1 MIRPKKMENNNSR
14 QNTIALSDCL
24 AKTSENE
31 NGKKEPGIDV
41 KTHCYIVGL
50 VARELISRLPKW
62 LRKSLF
68 PAGSELLA
76 AAHDVGKVSP
86 TFQEKIHRAIEGYF
100 NNSLPGLDYAN
111 PEIEK
116 QWGGHAGVSQAAV
129 TGTGK
134 YIPEILGRH
143 HGKSSNHF
151 YLATDEVFGGKEW
164 QLRRE
169 ELLTA
174 LKKKLASDWPVVKDE
189 IHASVLS
196 GLTTVAD
203 WIGSGSKFDS
213 LQGRPD
219 ESWEEVVPLAVDE
232 AGFLPPKIQT
242 GLSFFD
248 IFGFEMRPAQKQ
260 LIDVLTDTG
269 AYVLEAPMGL
279 GKTEAALYAV
289 YKTMAQQHSTGLYF
303 ALPTQLTSNKIH
315 SRVNDFLLKILKEED
330 PNRIALLLHGSAWL
344 HNTYTEMGEEGQPG
358 RSWFSSN
365 KRGLLASFAVGTVDQ
380 ALMAVMNVKHGFV
393 RTFGLAGKVVIL
405 DEVHTYD
412 SYTGTLLDNLV
423 KALREIHCTVI
434 ILSATLTQ
442 ERRNS
447 LLGVQRKK
455 YRDSKA
461 YPMISA
467 AKNKDKVYEWA
478 VETIPD
484 ATVSLAHIT
493 DDERA
498 LNEALERAGSGQQVL
513 WIENTVTEAQNVYRM
528 LSARAHNFQCETGL
542 IHSRFIAVD
551 RDKKENYW
559 IDILGRGKQVK
570 RQERGRI
577 LVGTQVLEQSL
588 DIDADFLI
596 TRLAPTDMLLQRM
609 GRLWRHHEN
618 ENDSIRPKDTRQETW
633 ILSQPLDAVMQDYK
647 KHLGKSRFVYMPFI
661 LLKTIEVWQ
670 SLDKI
675 LLPGQIRDL
684 LEKTYKERTEQGL
697 LNELKEEVKKQ
708 REKLERFALLGLATG
723 GKTLPESKA
732 STRYSEIESC
742 EVLLVRSVFTENTGT
757 VVRFLDNT
765 QIFLP
770 KNIRY
775 TDKREWKKLSAR
787 LMQNTLK
794 TPEKQA
800 PAQTNRKALNWLE
813 GFVYLGG
820 EDENPFRV
828 GVVQNSGEI
837 AGISGNTEVDGY
849 SLSYNESLGYEIIKT
864 GSHAENEEGW

>member
-1 MIRPKKMENNNSR
+1 MIRPKKLNNHNS
-14 QNTIALSDCL
+14 QQEIIPLSECL
-24 AKTSENE
+24 AKTIENE
-31 NGKKEPGIDV
+31 NGEKEPGINV

-50 VARELISRLPKW
+50 VAQELISRLPKW

-76 AAHDVGKVSP
+76 AAHDIGKVSP
-86 TFQEKIHRAIEGYF
+86 TFQEKIHRAIEGYYD
-100 NNSLPGLDYAN
+100 NSLPGLNSTN

-116 QWGGHAGVSQAAV
+116 QWSGHAGVSQAAV
-129 TGTGK
+129 IGAGK

-151 YLATDEVFGGKEW
+151 YLATDEVFGGEGW

-169 ELLTA
+169 ELLTV
-174 LKKKLASDWPVVKDE
+174 LKKKLTSDWPVVKDE

-203 WIGSGSKFDS
+203 WIGSGSRFDLLKDKPS
-213 LQGRPD
+213 
-219 ESWEEVVPLAVDE
+219 ESWKEIVILAVDE
-232 AGFLPPKIQT
+232 AGFLPPQIRSD
-242 GLSFFD
+242 LSFVD
-248 IFGFEMRPAQKQ
+248 IFGFETRPAQKQ
-260 LIDVLTDTG
+260 LIDALTDTG
-269 AYVLEAPMGL
+269 AYVMEAPMGL
-279 GKTEAALYAV
+279 GKTEAALYAA

-315 SRVNDFLLKILKEED
+315 SRVNDFLLKILKQED
-330 PNRIALLLHGSAWL
+330 PNRRALLLHGSAWL
-344 HNTYTEMGEEGQPG
+344 HNTHTEMGEEGQPG
-358 RSWFSSN
+358 KSWFSSN
-365 KRGLLASFAVGTVDQ
+365 KRGLLAPFAVGTVDQ

-393 RTFGLAGKVVIL
+393 RTFGLAGKIVIL

-442 ERRNS
+442 ERRDS
-447 LLGVQRKK
+447 LLGIQIKTC
-455 YRDSKA
+455 RDSKA
-461 YPMISA
+461 YPLISA
-467 AKNKDKVYEWA
+467 VKNKDEVHEWE
-478 VETIPD
+478 VEKIPD
-484 ATVSLAHIT
+484 ITVSLAHIA

-513 WIENTVTEAQNVYRM
+513 WIENTVAEAQNVYRM
-528 LSARAHNFQCETGL
+528 LSARAQNYQCETGL
-542 IHSRFIAVD
+542 IHSRFIAID
-551 RDKKENYW
+551 RDKKENNW
-559 IDILGRGKQVK
+559 INILGKGKQAK

-609 GRLWRHHEN
+609 GRLWRHR
-618 ENDSIRPKDTRQETW
+618 ENDSIRPKNTHQEAW
-633 ILSQPLDAVMQDYK
+633 ILTQPLNAVIQDYK

-661 LLKTIEVWQ
+661 LLKTLEVWQ
-670 SLDKI
+670 SLDKV

-684 LEKTYKERTEQGL
+684 LEKTYKERREQSL
-697 LNELKEEVKKQ
+697 LQELKEEVKKQ
-708 REKLERFALLGLATG
+708 REKLERFALIGLATG
-723 GKTLPESKA
+723 GNTLPESKA
-732 STRYSEIESC
+732 STRYSEVESC
-742 EVLLVRSVFTENTGT
+742 EILLVRSVSAENKGT
-757 VVRFLDNT
+757 AVRFLDNT

-775 TDKREWKKLSAR
+775 TDKSEWKKLSAR

-794 TPEKQA
+794 IPEKQA

-820 EDENPFRV
+820 EDESPFRV
-828 GVVQNSGEI
+828 GVVHDSCEI
-837 AGISGNTEVDGY
+837 FGTTGNTELDGY
-849 SLSYNESLGYEIIKT
+849 SLSYNESFGYEIKKT
-864 GSHAENEEGW
+864 GSHTENKEGW